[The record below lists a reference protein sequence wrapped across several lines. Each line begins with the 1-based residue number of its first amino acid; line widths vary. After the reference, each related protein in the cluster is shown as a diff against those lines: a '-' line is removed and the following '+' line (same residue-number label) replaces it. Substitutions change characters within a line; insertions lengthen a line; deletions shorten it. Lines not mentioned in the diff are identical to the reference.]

1 MKLFKQTIFI
11 LIICISTLYPQF
23 YIAPQAGINGIAS
36 YTKDSGLDFGVNR
49 GRLYGAEIGYK
60 FFGFIG
66 VKGSAMYANK
76 EFNQTRQLTNINNNV
91 VSDDL
96 YTETLN
102 MKNGAIEL
110 KGSILL
116 SLGRYEISIGPQLDQ
131 LLTSVATGKQVFDTV
146 NDSSVSVDYDFIND
160 LAGEGAYSNYSE
172 KDGNY
177 FNESIFS
184 INLGLSFMLIRSLYV
199 ELQTNYAVTDLIN
212 DYYEGAENFSTNP
225 FDLIL
230 LISYRFNI

>member
-49 GRLYGAEIGYK
+49 GQLYGAEIGYK

-131 LLTSVATGKQVFDTV
+131 LLTSVQLPPANKCLIQSMIAVYPLIMTLLMIWQEKALIQIIQRKTAIISMNLF
-146 NDSSVSVDYDFIND
+146 
-160 LAGEGAYSNYSE
+160 LA
-172 KDGNY
+172 
-177 FNESIFS
+177 SI
-184 INLGLSFMLIRSLYV
+184 
-199 ELQTNYAVTDLIN
+199 
-212 DYYEGAENFSTNP
+212 
-225 FDLIL
+225 
-230 LISYRFNI
+230 